1 MEGLMLGHGLSQ
13 ERLLARHRSFAV
25 RTMSA
30 VLKLPGIGLRR
41 MTEDDLSAVMEIEST
56 AYEFPWSEGI
66 FRDCLR
72 VGYGCW
78 IYAEDNEIVA
88 YGVISTAVGECHI
101 LNLCVKP
108 NLQGRGLGRRTLRRL
123 LRIAA
128 QFNADTAILEVRPSN
143 TRAIF
148 LYLSEGFN
156 EVGRRKAY
164 YPATRGREDAIILA
178 KKL

>member
-1 MEGLMLGHGLSQ
+1 
-13 ERLLARHRSFAV
+13 
-25 RTMSA
+25 MSA
-30 VLKLPGIGLRR
+30 VLKLPKFGLRP
-41 MTEDDLSAVMEIEST
+41 MTEYDLTAVVEIEST

-78 IYAEDNEIVA
+78 VYVEENEVKA

-101 LNLCVKP
+101 LNLCVKRD
-108 NLQGRGLGRRTLRRL
+108 LQGRGLGRRMLRRL

-128 QFNADTAILEVRPSN
+128 QLEADTAILEVRPSN
-143 TRAIF
+143 TRAIR

-156 EVGRRKAY
+156 EIGRRKAY
-164 YPATRGREDAIILA
+164 YPAPKGREDALVFA
-178 KKL
+178 KTL

>member
-1 MEGLMLGHGLSQ
+1 M
-13 ERLLARHRSFAV
+13 ARHSSTIAKA
-25 RTMSA
+25 MSA
-30 VLKLPGIGLRR
+30 VLKLPRFGLRQ
-41 MTEDDLSAVMEIEST
+41 MTDADLCAVMQIEAN
-56 AYEFPWSEGI
+56 AYDFPWSEGI

-78 IYAEDNEIVA
+78 IYAEGSEIVA
-88 YGVISTAVGECHI
+88 YGVISTAVRECHL

-108 NLQGRGLGRRTLRRL
+108 NMQGRGLGRRMLRRL

-128 QFNADTAILEVRPSN
+128 QLDADTAILEVRPSN
-143 TRAIF
+143 TRAIH

-164 YPATRGREDAIILA
+164 YPANEGREDALILA
-178 KKL
+178 KAL

>member
-1 MEGLMLGHGLSQ
+1 M
-13 ERLLARHRSFAV
+13 ARHSSTIAKA
-25 RTMSA
+25 MSA
-30 VLKLPGIGLRR
+30 VLKLPRFGLRQ
-41 MTEDDLSAVMEIEST
+41 MTDADLCAVMQIEAN
-56 AYEFPWSEGI
+56 AYDFPWSEGI

-78 IYAEDNEIVA
+78 IYAEDSEIVA
-88 YGVISTAVGECHI
+88 YGVISTAVRECHL

-108 NLQGRGLGRRTLRRL
+108 NMQGRGLGRRMLRRL

-128 QFNADTAILEVRPSN
+128 QLDADTAILEVRPSN
-143 TRAIF
+143 TRAIH

-164 YPATRGREDAIILA
+164 YPANEGREDALILA
-178 KKL
+178 KSL

>member
-1 MEGLMLGHGLSQ
+1 
-13 ERLLARHRSFAV
+13 
-25 RTMSA
+25 MSA
-30 VLKLPGIGLRR
+30 VLKLAGFGLRK
-41 MTEDDLSAVMEIEST
+41 MTEDDLSAVTEIESA
-56 AYEFPWSEGI
+56 AYDFPWSESI

-78 IYAEDNEIVA
+78 IYAEHDQIVA
-88 YGVISTAVGECHI
+88 YGVISTAIGECHV

-108 NLQGRGLGRRTLRRL
+108 NLQGRGLGRLMLRRL

-128 QFNADTAILEVRPSN
+128 QLSADTAVLEVRPSN
-143 TRAIF
+143 TRAIQ

-164 YPATRGREDAIILA
+164 YPALSGREDALVLA
-178 KKL
+178 KTL